1 MKITTSD
8 RRAACIGRETLSSHP
23 IDNYI
28 LERIDFRVRR
38 LAIRFR
44 LPDDR
49 RDDLAQEMTHELL
62 KAATRFDP
70 DGSAAWH
77 TYACRVL
84 DLAVK
89 KLIQSEC
96 RTRKRE
102 AGELVRFSESPD
114 GYPSAANCV
123 ALAVDDP
130 SLIQLDL
137 RMDVEVVLAR
147 MPERLRRVCWLLM
160 ELSPTEAAEALG
172 IHRNS
177 IYRLIAQIRAY
188 FMNPRMG
195 FFESSAADSAVVRM

>member
-1 MKITTSD
+1 MTISVCSHRHSDTSH
-8 RRAACIGRETLSSHP
+8 L
-23 IDNYI
+23 IDNYV
-28 LERIDFRVRR
+28 LERIDFRARR

-102 AGELVRFSESPD
+102 AGGLVRFSESPD
-114 GYPSAANCV
+114 GCSSAANCL
-123 ALAVDDP
+123 AMAVDDP
-130 SLIQLDL
+130 SLIQFEL
-137 RMDVEVVLAR
+137 RMDVEMVLAR
-147 MPERLRRVCWLLM
+147 MPERLRRVCLLLM
-160 ELSPTEAAEALG
+160 ELTPAEAAEALG

-188 FMNPRMG
+188 FMDPRMG
-195 FFESSAADSAVVRM
+195 FCESSAADSAVVRM